1 MFGSNKYK
9 QQCFDLEQENQSL
22 RDKVAELEKAVYE
35 AEHGNDDQLQEI
47 KGGAESLK
55 QLINT
60 FFYGE
65 QMIQSIREGLA
76 NAAQH
81 LQSEKDNLMEADNLF
96 VNTGKLLD
104 ALSNRVSGISDVAT
118 DSADSVQNLE
128 KVASQITQFVGVI
141 RDISEQT
148 NLLALNAAIEAARA
162 GETGRGFAVVA
173 DEVRNLAQ
181 KAGEASDEIS
191 TLVDTVVQGTQVSTS
206 QIQKMVEATT
216 AVNQETAD
224 IGNTVNEVL
233 KMSRL
238 MQGVIEESANT
249 SFVQTMKLDHV
260 AWKVTI
266 YRHLIHQLPAQ
277 EGAIS
282 DHVHCRLGEWYYHG
296 DGKHYQS
303 LMAYRHLEEPHK
315 MLHSAGLQAIG
326 AYLAGHHGEA
336 LKHLE
341 AMESASVKVVD
352 CLTDLESAMRSSDD
366 AHALLHH

>member
-9 QQCFDLEQENQSL
+9 QQCFTLEQENQQL
-22 RDKVAELEKAVYE
+22 RDKVAELEKNVYE
-35 AEHGNDDQLQEI
+35 AEHGRDDLVREA
-47 KGGAESLK
+47 KGGAENLK

-65 QMIQSIREGLA
+65 QMIQNIREALA
-76 NAAQH
+76 SAAHQ
-81 LQSEKDNLMEADNLF
+81 LLSEKGNLMEADNLF
-96 VNTGKLLD
+96 VNTGNLLD
-104 ALSNRVSGISDVAT
+104 ALRTRVSGISDVAT

-191 TLVDTVVQGTQVSTS
+191 TLVDTVVQGTQVSTA

-216 AVNQETAD
+216 AVNQETED

-233 KMSRL
+233 NMSRQ
-238 MQGVIEESANT
+238 MQGIIEESANT
-249 SFVQTMKLDHV
+249 SFIQTVKLDHV

-266 YRHLIHQLPAQ
+266 YRHLIHQLPVQ
-277 EGAIS
+277 EGAIVN
-282 DHVHCRLGEWYYHG
+282 HENCRLGEWYYHG
-296 DGKHYQS
+296 DGKNYQN

-315 MLHSAGLQAIG
+315 LVHTSGIQAIE
-326 AYLAGHHGEA
+326 AQLAGNHEEV

-341 AMESASVKVVD
+341 TMESASVKVVD
-352 CLTDLESAMRSSDD
+352 CLSDLESAISSSDSN
-366 AHALLHH
+366 HGFHH